1 MKIAIVHDHL
11 AQDGG
16 AERVVVA
23 LKEIF
28 PQAPIFTL
36 IYDKKNTSQHFSGI
50 KVNTSFLQR
59 SPFGVSHYQWWL
71 PFMPMA
77 IESLDLMD
85 YDLIISSSSSFA
97 KGVITK
103 PGSVHLCYC
112 YTPTRY
118 LWTNTHSY
126 LQELKVNPVVKKMIS
141 FALNRLRTWDRL
153 AAERVDYFVAVSNNV
168 NQRIKKYYHR
178 DSEVIYPPVDVH
190 KYQISNNPK
199 KYYLAGG
206 RLVPYKRIDLAVKA
220 FSRLGIPLKVFG
232 VGPEMKHL
240 KKMAKNN
247 VEFLGRIGEERK
259 IKLFEDCIAYINPQE
274 EDFGITAVEAMACG
288 RPVIAYKAGGAL
300 ETVVEGLTGEFFEEQ
315 IWEDVA
321 DRIIR
326 FRAGKYNPEKI
337 REHSLQF
344 SNDKFKQN
352 IINLVGELKEFSI
365 DIN

>member
-16 AERVVVA
+16 AERVVIA

-36 IYDKKNTSQHFSGI
+36 IYDKNNTSKYFADK
-50 KVNTSFLQR
+50 KVNTSFLQN
-59 SPFGVSHYQWWL
+59 SPLGVSKYQWWL

-85 YDLIISSSSSFA
+85 YDLVISSSSSFA

-103 PGSVHLCYC
+103 PGSVHVCYC

-126 LQELKVNPVVKKMIS
+126 LQELKVNPVVKKFIS

-153 AAERVDYFVAVSNNV
+153 AAERVDYFVATSSNVS
-168 NQRIKKYYHR
+168 QRIKKYYHR
-178 DSEVIYPPVDVH
+178 DSEVVYPPVDVH
-190 KYQISNNPK
+190 KYKISSNPK

-232 VGPEMKHL
+232 VGPEMRHL
-240 KKMAKNN
+240 QKMAKSN
-247 VEFLGRIGEERK
+247 VEFVGRIGEDEK
-259 IKLFEDCIAYINPQE
+259 IRLFEDCIAYLNPQE

-300 ETVVEGLTGEFFEEQ
+300 ETVIDGFTGEFFEEQ
-315 IWEDVA
+315 IWEDIA
-321 DRIIR
+321 DKIIR
-326 FRAGKYNPEKI
+326 FKQNKYNPEKI

-344 SNDKFKQN
+344 GHDKFRESM
-352 IINLVGELKEFSI
+352 ISLVNELQEFSI
-365 DIN
+365 NL